1 MAQQQPFSRKGRKD
15 LEKKGKGLNIKRK
28 GYLITI
34 CKEQNSMRR
43 FAIST
48 TVLIQVIPENPKV
61 PVDYLLTFQYDI
73 GVPDRAALLQAV
85 TQMPSF
91 FPFLMIVPSSRLDF
105 QYYHWYQFS
114 VKKREWRNHLLLN

>member
-15 LEKKGKGLNIKRK
+15 LEKKGKGLNIKRQ

-91 FPFLMIVPSSRLDF
+91 FPFLMIVPS
-105 QYYHWYQFS
+105 
-114 VKKREWRNHLLLN
+114 